1 MNDCEMSNVQ
11 VAEWEILAH
20 PHVSH
25 ATKVLQN
32 LVSMEHV
39 VFCHA
44 PFNGCPEDWFRDM
57 SAGSSRSCLRM
68 LSMPVTALVNVSV

>member
-1 MNDCEMSNVQ
+1 MSDCEMSNVQ

-25 ATKVLQN
+25 ATNVLQN

-44 PFNGCPEDWFRDM
+44 QIGR
-57 SAGSSRSCLRM
+57 AH
-68 LSMPVTALVNVSV
+68 V